1 FAPFA
6 ICPIEDLAK
15 LCNRFPYM
23 DINKE
28 LKQYIDEIANNQ
40 LDIMEGYIHSQN
52 MDIWIK
58 KLQ

>member
-1 FAPFA
+1 
-6 ICPIEDLAK
+6 
-15 LCNRFPYM
+15 M

-28 LKQYIDEIANNQ
+28 LKQYIDEITNNQ

-58 KLQ
+58 NSSDDS

>member
-1 FAPFA
+1 
-6 ICPIEDLAK
+6 
-15 LCNRFPYM
+15 M